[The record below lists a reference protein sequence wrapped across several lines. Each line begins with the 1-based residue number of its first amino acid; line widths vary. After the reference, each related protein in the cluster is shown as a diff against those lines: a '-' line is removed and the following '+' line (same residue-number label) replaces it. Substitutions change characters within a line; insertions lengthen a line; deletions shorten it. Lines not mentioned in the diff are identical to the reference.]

1 MMRKIR
7 KSLLAIM
14 LAVFCVL
21 GLSSCVKNKNYEDIV
36 SDDKP
41 EKKELKEGAKEQ

>member
-14 LAVFCVL
+14 LTVFCVL
-21 GLSSCVKNKNYEDIV
+21 GLSSCELNRNYENYT
-36 SDDKP
+36 P
-41 EKKELKEGAKEQ
+41 Q